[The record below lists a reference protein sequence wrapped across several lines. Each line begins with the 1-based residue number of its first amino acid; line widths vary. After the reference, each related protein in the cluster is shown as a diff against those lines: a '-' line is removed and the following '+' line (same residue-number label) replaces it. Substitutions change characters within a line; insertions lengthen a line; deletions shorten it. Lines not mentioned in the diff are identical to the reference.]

1 MLWYRNILCHYCEG
15 FLEIPLLQDI
25 VIICGLAIG
34 VIFVCHR
41 LAIPSI
47 VGLLLTGVLAGPYG
61 LGIISQS
68 AQVEHLAEIGVV
80 CLLFTIGLEFSL
92 KSLLKIKFMSLVGG
106 GLQVLLTVV
115 AAAAIAHGL
124 GLPLN
129 KALFCGFL
137 VSLSSTAIVLRILQE
152 RAEMESPHGRLI
164 VGILLF
170 QDIAVVPMMLLAPI
184 LAGGDSDVGRTLL
197 ILLAK
202 AAAVIVLVAISAK
215 WIIPSVLYQIARL
228 RAREL
233 FILGIVFVG
242 LGVAWAT
249 AEVGLSLALGAFLAG
264 LIVSESEYSHRALGN
279 VIPFRDLFTSFFFV
293 SVGMLLDLRFV
304 AGHAGLLAV
313 AAAGAVVLKC
323 LAAGTSATLL
333 GLPLRT
339 SLLTGLGL
347 AHIGEFAFVLSE
359 SGLRLG
365 LIDGD
370 LYQLFLG
377 VSVLTMIFTPFFI
390 AGGERVSDGVL
401 RLPWPERLRSGLRP
415 SKEVQAGAP
424 LRDHLVIVGFGL
436 NGRNLSRAAK
446 AAGIPRI
453 IVELNPET
461 VRKEQERG
469 EPIFYGD
476 ASQDAVL
483 AHAGVKQAR
492 VMVIVISD
500 PVAARRIVDAA
511 RKLNPR
517 LHIIART
524 RFVTQ
529 MEPLYGLGADEVIPE
544 DYEASVEVLVRVL
557 TRYLVPKNDIERF
570 VGKFRAAHYDMLR
583 ELTYTPPNMTDFA
596 MQIPDVEIA
605 SVRVCTDSP
614 FAGKSLTECGL
625 RTRHG
630 VTVLALQKNSDVV
643 ANPSGKDRLEAGQ
656 VAILLGTPEQI
667 GEVSNLL
674 MGTCDVEQNS

>member
-1 MLWYRNILCHYCEG
+1 V
-15 FLEIPLLQDI
+15 EIPLLQDI
-25 VIICGLAIG
+25 IIICGLAIG
-34 VIFVCHR
+34 VIFACHR
-41 LAIPSI
+41 LGIPSI

-61 LGIISQS
+61 LGIIGQS
-68 AQVEHLAEIGVV
+68 KEVEHLAEIGVV

-106 GLQVLLTVV
+106 GLQVLLTVG
-115 AAAAIAHGL
+115 AAALLAHGF
-124 GLPLN
+124 GLPFN
-129 KALFCGFL
+129 QALFCGFL

-152 RAEMESPHGRLI
+152 RAEMESPHGRLT

-184 LAGGDSDVGRTLL
+184 LAGGDSNVGWTLL
-197 ILLAK
+197 MLVAK
-202 AAAVIVLVAISAK
+202 AAAVIILVVVSAK
-215 WIIPSVLYQIARL
+215 WIVPSVLYQIARL

-313 AAAGAVVLKC
+313 AAACAVALKC
-323 LAAGTSATLL
+323 LTAGSAATLL

-347 AHIGEFAFVLSE
+347 AHIGEFSFVLSE
-359 SGLRLG
+359 TGVRLG
-365 LIDGD
+365 LIDGN

-377 VSVLTMIFTPFFI
+377 VSVLTMIATPFFI
-390 AGGERVSDGVL
+390 SGGDRLATQVL
-401 RLPWPERLRSGLRP
+401 KLPWPERLRSGLRP
-415 SKEVQAGAP
+415 VKEIAGETP
-424 LRDHLVIVGFGL
+424 LKDHLVIVGFGL
-436 NGRNLSRAAK
+436 NGRNLSRAAV

-476 ASQDAVL
+476 ASQEAVL
-483 AHAGVKQAR
+483 KHAAVKQAR

-511 RKLNPR
+511 RKLNPK
-517 LHIIART
+517 LHIVART
-524 RFVTQ
+524 RFVTE
-529 MEPLYGLGADEVIPE
+529 MEPLYELGADEVIPE
-544 DYEASVEVLVRVL
+544 DYEASVEMLVRVL
-557 TRYLVPKNDIERF
+557 TKYLVPKNDIERF
-570 VGKFRAAHYDMLR
+570 VFKFRADHYDMLR
-583 ELTYTPPNMTDFA
+583 ALTYTPPTMSDFS
-596 MQIPDVEIA
+596 MHIPEVEIA
-605 SVRVCTDSP
+605 SVRVCPDSAL
-614 FAGKSLTECGL
+614 AGKTLAESGL

-630 VTVLALQKNSDVV
+630 VTVLAIRTNSNVV
-643 ANPSGKDRLEAGQ
+643 ANPSGKDRIQADQ
-656 VAILLGTPEQI
+656 VLIVLGTPEKI
-667 GEVSNLL
+667 GEVSEVLI
-674 MGTCDVEQNS
+674 GSCDSE